1 MFSEAFIR
9 FYGELPGTYIKVKME
24 ERMKDKV
31 EIFRYK
37 IPLILLYTMCFCV
50 IALVAFGSFLLMGKT
65 FILNIDAFLQHYPL
79 LKITKNIVM
88 SLIDGKG
95 ISLWS
100 QNIGIGSDTIGNLAI
115 ILMDPFNYIAI
126 LFPDKYLDVGYSV
139 AVILRL
145 YVAGLGMLGFLRYHK
160 IKENLSLL
168 GGLSYAFCFWGV
180 GSIRHGFF
188 LVPLILF
195 PLVIWGIDKVYDGG
209 KPYLLIF
216 SVWFSLV
223 TYIYFAYMTAIFA
236 FLYILVKYF
245 MNQESK
251 QRSISDFF
259 VLIFKYIGYVLIS
272 VCLAAPII
280 FSVIFTLMNAA
291 KTSGVDTSL
300 LPHIQDM
307 IRWIPSLT
315 GGMEVSGNYSYTGVN
330 ALMLL
335 TIPLMFSQMKNVQ
348 KKVPIL
354 FFLFSFVM
362 TIVPIWG
369 RIMNGFSYSVGRWCY
384 ILAFF
389 YVWASI
395 ECLENIAEIKR
406 ENSRYLIVS
415 LVIITIALFVGNVI
429 FNTVQEVN
437 CAVSMFCVLCAVLFY
452 LCIGQR
458 FEIILT
464 LLMVNIGGTYLL
476 FFAPFSS
483 GQLAQYMDAGE
494 SWQLYS
500 QSLLRAENHTA
511 DKDFYRVDYVE
522 RIKNSA
528 GKNIYTCT
536 PANES
541 LYWGGRSL
549 SSYLSSLDSNLLKY
563 NKQLGNNAGYF
574 RRMCVYSNDNRSRL
588 NFLQGV
594 KYFLNESG
602 SIKSYA
608 GYGYKKIAKREGV
621 TVQKQKYNPGLGYVF
636 DSVIKESEFEKYSA
650 LEKEQ
655 LMMQTAVVSDED
667 YDKLDV
673 AKFNMKEAD
682 LDIQEADYTVADNS
696 SVKLNKKS
704 FKVDSRSKLELE
716 TKQYENCEV
725 YVEFTGLKKKAYSI
739 SKLQELDLGKDSLS
753 DRYDT
758 ARYRMN
764 HIDYQPYGNFELFVS
779 SGNLRKRIVNAEGE
793 AQGITERDSYLVNIG
808 YFKKSNGKITIEF
821 PTRGEY
827 TYDDL
832 KVYIVPQNSFDN
844 QAQKLSDNRFT
855 MTGQSAN
862 TIAGT
867 VDIKKDGF
875 LYLSLLKHPGWKV
888 YIDGQLTE
896 SYKADICFTG
906 VPLRQGKH
914 KIELVYRPIGFNVS
928 LVMFGAGCVIIC
940 VMVIIDWRKL
950 RNEKSLNRHRTL

>member
-1 MFSEAFIR
+1 
-9 FYGELPGTYIKVKME
+9 
-24 ERMKDKV
+24 MKGKIT
-31 EIFRYK
+31 IFHK
-37 IPLILLYTMCFCV
+37 EIPLIVVYTICFLV
-50 IALVAFGSFLLMGKT
+50 ISFMTFGGFVIFGRTL
-65 FILNIDAFLQHYPL
+65 IINAPLNTDGVTQHYPL
-79 LKITKNIVM
+79 LVNMKHIIQG
-88 SLIDGKG
+88 IFQGKG
-95 ISLWS
+95 ISFCA
-100 QNIGIGSDTIGNLAI
+100 QNIGLGNDLFGNAAI
-115 ILMDPFNYIAI
+115 VLMDPFNYLAI
-126 LFPDKYLDVGYSV
+126 LFPEKYLDIGYSL
-139 AVILRL
+139 AIILRL
-145 YVAGLGMLGFLRYHK
+145 YCAGLAMCCLLRYHK
-160 IKENLSLL
+160 KSEVACLL
-168 GGLSYAFCFWGV
+168 GGLSYAFSGWAI
-180 GSIRHGFF
+180 SAMAHAFF
-188 LVPLILF
+188 LNPLVLF
-195 PLVIWGIDKVYDGG
+195 PIVILGIDKIFNGE
-209 KPYLLIF
+209 KPYTLIF
-216 SVWFSLV
+216 SVWLSLI
-223 TYIYFAYMTAIFA
+223 TYIYFAYMTAIYA
-236 FLYILVKYF
+236 VIYILVRYF
-245 MNQESK
+245 AGDRERK
-251 QRSISDFF
+251 VGDFF
-259 VLIFKYIGYVLIS
+259 QLIFKYVFYVIIAVFLASPVMLS
-272 VCLAAPII
+272 VLYAI
-280 FSVIFTLMNAA
+280 VNAA
-291 KTSGVDTSL
+291 KTSGVRESL
-300 LPHIQDM
+300 VPTMKQLL
-307 IRWIPSLT
+307 RWIPSLACNIDVARNYTYSGT
-315 GGMEVSGNYSYTGVN
+315 GALTLVLVPLMFTKLKDKNKRVPIFIFFFSF
-330 ALMLL
+330 LMLL
-335 TIPLMFSQMKNVQ
+335 VSV
-348 KKVPIL
+348 
-354 FFLFSFVM
+354 
-362 TIVPIWG
+362 WG
-369 RIMNGFSYSVGRWCY
+369 RVMNGFSYSAGRWCY

-389 YVWASI
+389 YVWSAMEVLDDFMEMKAKEERALQI
-395 ECLENIAEIKR
+395 WLG
-406 ENSRYLIVS
+406 IVG
-415 LVIITIALFVGNVI
+415 IFIFVGIVLTNILPLIYGVI
-429 FNTVQEVN
+429 
-437 CAVSMFCVLCAVLFY
+437 A
-452 LCIGQR
+452 
-458 FEIILT
+458 
-464 LLMVNIGGTYLL
+464 MVNIVFAIITYSYRNKRMETLISL
-476 FFAPFSS
+476 VVLNIGIGYAIFFSPFS
-483 GQLAQYMDAGE
+483 GTHIDYYTKVGE
-494 SWQLYS
+494 CWEEYS
-500 QSLLRAENHTA
+500 QSVLRADNHS
-511 DKDFYRVDYVE
+511 DKDYYRIDSIE
-522 RIKNSA
+522 RVQIGRKNTVICNS
-528 GKNIYTCT
+528 
-536 PANES
+536 ANES
-541 LYWGGRSL
+541 LFWNTRTVAW
-549 SSYLSSLDSNLLKY
+549 YLSTMNKNLLEY
-563 NKQLGNNAGYF
+563 NKQLGNNTGYF
-574 RRMCVYSNDNRSRL
+574 RRMIVWSNDNRSSL

-608 GYGYKKIAKREGV
+608 GYGYKKIAKRKGV
-621 TVQKQKYNPGLGYVF
+621 TVQKQKYKPGLGYVF

-667 YDKLDV
+667 YDKLAV

-888 YIDGQLTE
+888 YIDGQLAE

-928 LVMFGAGCVIIC
+928 LVMFGAGCVMVC